1 VGAVRAFLRPDD
13 RWFVWFD
20 SCRADAYGPLL
31 AAVAENTGGDLNA
44 TADEEDTEGLARFTR
59 LGFTVSRRESNYLVP
74 TDPLITGLKARWA
87 TEEITVISARDAY
100 EDQLRLLDETL
111 RQDEPGTDGWAWDP
125 GDFHEETFDSQFDPA
140 TYLVAVDSASGHYI
154 GLVRIWNSPGQPRL
168 GLIAVLSPYRRRGLA
183 KALLAQALGVLH
195 DRGKPEVTAEVDD
208 TNTASTSLLTG
219 LGARRSG
226 GSVEMVKRRVEL
238 TP

>member
-1 VGAVRAFLRPDD
+1 MVTAFLRPDD

-20 SCRADAYGPLL
+20 SCRDNAYVPLL
-31 AAVAENTGGDLNA
+31 AAVAENTGGDLHA
-44 TADEEDTEGLARFTR
+44 TADEEDTEGLARFTQ
-59 LGFTVSRRESNYLVP
+59 LGFTVSRREGNYLIP
-74 TDPLITGLKARWA
+74 TDPLITGLQERWA
-87 TEEITVISARDAY
+87 TEEITFISARDAY

-111 RQDEPGTDGWAWDP
+111 RQDVPGTDGWAWDP
-125 GDFHEETFDSQFDPA
+125 GDFHEETFGSQFDPA
-140 TYLVAVDSASGHYI
+140 TYLVAVDLASGNYI

-208 TNTASTSLLTG
+208 TNTTTTSLLTA
-219 LGARRSG
+219 LGAQRRG
-226 GSVEMVKRRVEL
+226 GTTEMIKRLREL
-238 TP
+238 TS